1 MFVCVRDCQCEVS
14 STGANHHGG
23 LGVGFV
29 GSVDNH
35 LLLPSPFPPYRR
47 HSTPVEQLKF
57 NFSPFV
63 HKIELFVSFPSAPNK
78 CDRKPEPFPTS
89 LFGMVLVV
97 FRQRQHYLHR
107 GKLCLLGKPIQR
119 WQFQKRYEMT
129 TPPTT
134 MQMIMRLILLRK
146 QGRAVT
152 TQRRDYLHND

>member
-57 NFSPFV
+57 NFSAFV

-119 WQFQKRYEMT
+119 WQFSEAVRDDNT
-129 TPPTT
+129 T
-134 MQMIMRLILLRK
+134 
-146 QGRAVT
+146 
-152 TQRRDYLHND
+152 NDDANDNEVDFTEETGPRGYNTAS